1 MRWLMLGV
9 VLALAA
15 PALAD
20 DIKTADEKFEAA
32 RTAEA
37 SGDHAGACKLFS
49 ESYQL
54 NPNAI
59 GTILNVGLCA
69 ETDGRIATAIHYF
82 RDARD
87 RAREQNL
94 APQLEAAEKHL
105 KDLEPRA
112 PHLAIAFAESYPD
125 GKLVVA
131 NKVVSATAASDVLV
145 DPGAV
150 SIVMSAPGR
159 VPYSATIS
167 VAEGQHKALAIPALG
182 YPVTTCT
189 ACRLVGKSLVGVGA
203 AAFVTSVIIGWKA
216 HSDWNRDVAG
226 CMVDGTGTYVC
237 PQGNYDKVQSDL
249 SLGNTAT
256 IVGIAGGVL
265 LVGGAALWY
274 FTPAHA
280 EESAAHVSIVPVV
293 TPDQAGLAAV
303 GRF

>member
-1 MRWLMLGV
+1 MRWMVLGV
-9 VLALAA
+9 VVALAA
-15 PALAD
+15 PAFAD

-32 RTAEA
+32 RTAQA
-37 SGDHAGACKLFS
+37 AGDQVGACKLFQ
-49 ESYQL
+49 ESYAL
-54 NPNAI
+54 NSNAI

-69 ETDGRIATAIHYF
+69 ETEGRIATAIHYF
-82 RDARD
+82 SDARD
-87 RAREQNL
+87 RSREQNL
-94 APQLEAAEKHL
+94 APQLAAAEEHL
-105 KDLEPRA
+105 GKLEPRV

-131 NKVVSATAASDVLV
+131 NKIVNVTSASDVLV
-145 DPGAV
+145 DPGEV
-150 SIVMSAPGR
+150 TVVMSAPGR
-159 VPYSATIS
+159 VSYSTTIKIG
-167 VAEGQHKALAIPALG
+167 VAEHKAVAIPQLG
-182 YPVTTCT
+182 TSVTTCT

-203 AAFVTSVIIGWKA
+203 AAFVASVIIGWKS

-226 CMVDGTGTYVC
+226 CMIDGTGATVC
-237 PQGNYDKVQSDL
+237 PQGMYDKVQSDL

-256 IVGIAGGVL
+256 IIGVAGGVL

-280 EESAAHVSIVPVV
+280 EAEPTHVSIVPVV